1 MILSLI
7 AFIYCNIN
15 ANLNE
20 VDHIYILM
28 IGKRLDRIKTK
39 KQQIS
44 ISLKKIINTYSNNN
58 KKIKP
63 FMDKYNW

>member
-1 MILSLI
+1 
-7 AFIYCNIN
+7 
-15 ANLNE
+15 
-20 VDHIYILM
+20 M

-63 FMDKYNW
+63 FMDKYN